1 MDALT
6 TSGAVLAGGRSTRM
20 GRDKASL
27 LVHGEPLLLRQL
39 RLLADAGCADRLVS
53 SGASAPGPAF
63 ALVPDEVRIVADH
76 SADAGPLAG
85 LARVLTEARYDL
97 VIVIAVDLPG
107 LDAGFL
113 RALIAEARPGVG
125 VVPSRNGQHEPLVA
139 VYPRVAAAAEALA
152 RLGRGEFALRPFVR
166 AGIASGW
173 MRERP
178 VAADEDRFFTHW
190 NRPEDL
196 PPAQPC

>member
-1 MDALT
+1 MGALT
-6 TSGAVLAGGRSTRM
+6 ISGAVLAGGRSTRM
-20 GRDKASL
+20 GRDKASI

-39 RLLADAGCADRLVS
+39 RLLAEAGCAERLVS
-53 SGASAPGPAF
+53 SGASAPGPTF
-63 ALVPDEVRIVADH
+63 ALLPDGVRIVADR

-85 LARVLTEARYDL
+85 LERVLTEARHEV
-97 VIVIAVDLPG
+97 VIVIAVDMPA

-113 RALIAEARPGVG
+113 RALIADARPGVG

-139 VYPRVAAAAEALA
+139 VYTRAAASEALV

-166 AGIASGW
+166 AGIAAGW
-173 MRERP
+173 LRERP
-178 VAADEDRFFTHW
+178 VAAEEDRFFTNW

-196 PPAQPC
+196 PPAQPR

>member
-1 MDALT
+1 MGALT
-6 TSGAVLAGGRSTRM
+6 LSGAVLAGGRSTRM

-27 LVHGEPLLLRQL
+27 LVHGESLLLRQL
-39 RLLADAGCADRLVS
+39 RLLAEAGCADRLVS
-53 SGASAPGPAF
+53 SGASAPGPAL

-85 LARVLTEARYDL
+85 LARVLTEARYPL
-97 VIVIAVDLPG
+97 VIVIAVDLPA

-113 RALIAEARPGVG
+113 RALLADARPGVG
-125 VVPSRNGQHEPLVA
+125 VVPSRSGQHEPLVA
-139 VYPRVAAAAEALA
+139 VYPRAAAAEALA
-152 RLGRGEFALRPFVR
+152 RLGRGELALRPFVR
-166 AGIASGW
+166 AGIAAGW

-196 PPAQPC
+196 PPFQPR

>member
-1 MDALT
+1 MAALT
-6 TSGAVLAGGRSTRM
+6 FSGAVLAGGRSTRM

-27 LVHGEPLLLRQL
+27 LVHGELLLLRQL
-39 RLLADAGCADRLVS
+39 RLLAEAGCSDRLVS
-53 SGASAPGPAF
+53 SGTTAPGPALV
-63 ALVPDEVRIVADH
+63 LVPDEVRIVADG

-85 LARVLTEARYDL
+85 LERVLNEAWHEL
-97 VIVIAVDLPG
+97 VLVLAVDLPA

-113 RALIAEARPGVG
+113 RTLLADARPGVG
-125 VVPSRNGQHEPLVA
+125 VVPSRDGQHEPLVA
-139 VYPRVAAAAEALA
+139 VYPRAAAAEALA

-166 AGIASGW
+166 AGIAAGW
-173 MRERP
+173 LRERP

-196 PPAQPC
+196 PPAHPR

>member
-1 MDALT
+1 MAALT
-6 TSGAVLAGGRSTRM
+6 LSGAVIAGGRSTRM

-39 RLLADAGCADRLVS
+39 RLLAEAGCADLLVS
-53 SGASAPGPAF
+53 LGATAPGPALT
-63 ALVPDEVRIVADH
+63 LVPDEVRIIADR

-85 LARVLTEARYDL
+85 LERVLTEARHEL
-97 VIVIAVDLPG
+97 VLVLAVDLPA

-113 RALIAEARPGVG
+113 RALLADARPGVG
-125 VVPSRNGQHEPLVA
+125 VVPSRQGQHEPLVA
-139 VYPRVAAAAEALA
+139 IYPRAAAQEVLA

-166 AGIASGW
+166 SGIVAGW
-173 MRERP
+173 LRERP
-178 VAADEDRFFTHW
+178 VAKDEDRFFTNW

-196 PPAQPC
+196 RTAEPR